1 MTDTEAQLK
10 RYQILANSI
19 RDGIH
24 VMNIQGNVV
33 EVNDAFCDMLGYTH
47 DEAKKLN
54 IADWNAQYPKEE
66 LLARLGNSIGKSA
79 RFETVHRR
87 KDGKLI
93 NVEISTSGIDIEGQT
108 YFFASSRDITERKA
122 IESRTRM
129 NLEQQAV
136 LRELLEISM
145 AARPLEE
152 TLAKCLDRL
161 LAVSWLAMLPKGGI
175 FVMEESRQ
183 NLKLLVS
190 HRLSAQIQSLCAR
203 VPLRLCHCGRAAA
216 SGEMQYAQ
224 CVDARHEITFP
235 GIEDHGHYSPPLIA
249 NNEILGVL
257 VLYLPVDFQREPM
270 KEQFIASVA
279 DILAGLISRKN
290 AEHALLTHQANLEE
304 LVATRTADLT
314 KAKEAAEVANM
325 AKSSFLSRM
334 SHELRTPLNAILGFG
349 QMLDMDAG
357 LSPSDKQES
366 IKHIV
371 TSGQQLL
378 ELINDLLDFAQ
389 IDIGNMHLNIQPLNI
404 ANLTSSCVAQ
414 VKAAMASQ
422 NKSGIENRITD
433 TSLMV
438 QGDNQRVRQALI
450 NLLTNAVKYNR
461 ENERVTVSSR
471 IENAGRLRIEVR
483 DHGLGIASDK
493 LPLLFTPFERI
504 EQKHGTIPGVGIG
517 LHITKQL
524 VEAMRGTVGVESVQ
538 GQGSTFWFELPL
550 AEMARQPTL
559 AAGKNAQPVPH
570 GDVKPVVLYVEDNPV
585 NVKLMQAA
593 MKNRPG
599 VELLTAGTADEGLT
613 IAKEK
618 LPDLILM
625 DIQLP
630 GIDGITATTLLKAN
644 DRTRNIPVVALS
656 ADARK
661 EDIDRALSSGCSAYL
676 TKPIDLQALYQLID
690 SIRQVENSR

>member
-1 MTDTEAQLK
+1 MLK
-10 RYQILANSI
+10 RHALVINNTHEGFWLVDQQGKLLEANQAYADMSGYPVEELVNMHITQLDAVEGRQVVQERIKRILA
-19 RDGIH
+19 
-24 VMNIQGNVV
+24 QGHDLFETKHRHKNGHLFDV
-33 EVNDAFCDMLGYTH
+33 EVSISYL
-47 DEAKKLN
+47 
-54 IADWNAQYPKEE
+54 EE
-66 LLARLGNSIGKSA
+66 L
-79 RFETVHRR
+79 
-87 KDGKLI
+87 
-93 NVEISTSGIDIEGQT
+93 QQ
-108 YFFASSRDITERKA
+108 FFAFFRDITERKA

-129 NLEQQAV
+129 NLEQQAI
-136 LRELLEISM
+136 LRELLEMSM

-152 TLAKCLDRL
+152 TLANCLDRL

-175 FVMEESRQ
+175 LVMEENGQ
-183 NLKLLVS
+183 HLKLLVS

-203 VPLRLCHCGRAAA
+203 VPLGLCHCGRAAA

-224 CVDARHEITFP
+224 CVDDRHEITYS
-235 GIEDHGHYSPPLIA
+235 GVKDHGHYSMPLIS

-257 VLYLPVDFQREPM
+257 VLYLPVNFQREPL

-279 DILAGLISRKN
+279 DVLAGLISRKN
-290 AEHALLTHQANLEE
+290 AEHALLMHQTHLEE
-304 LVATRTADLT
+304 LVATRTTDLS
-314 KAKEAAEVANM
+314 KAKEAAEVANL
-325 AKSSFLSRM
+325 AKSTFLSRM

-349 QMLDMDAG
+349 QMLDMEAD

-366 IKHIV
+366 IRHIV

-389 IDIGNMHLNIQPLNI
+389 IDIGNMHLNIQPLCI
-404 ANLTSSCVAQ
+404 ADLTSSCVAQ

-422 NKSGIENRITD
+422 KKFDIENRITD
-433 TSLMV
+433 TALMI

-461 ENERVTVSSR
+461 ENGHVTVSCK

-483 DHGLGIASDK
+483 DYGLGIASDK

-524 VEAMRGTVGVESVQ
+524 VEAMHGAVGVESVQ

-550 AEMARQPTL
+550 VEKANQPTL
-559 AAGKNAQPVPH
+559 AAEKNGQPLPH
-570 GDVKPVVLYVEDNPV
+570 DDVKRVVLYIEDNLV
-585 NVKLMQAA
+585 NIKLMQAA

-599 VELLTAGTADEGLT
+599 VELLTAETADEGLM
-613 IAKEK
+613 IAKENH
-618 LPDLILM
+618 PDLILM

-644 DRTRNIPVVALS
+644 DTTRNIPVVALS

-690 SIRQVENSR
+690 SIR